1 MSVTLQDILQ
11 TAFAAWASNRELPVR
26 VRRAAS
32 ALRRCRTEALGGQV
46 RACPEGHVTQT
57 WYNSCGHRACPQCWW
72 RRTAEWLEAWKPRL
86 LPTVHFHVI
95 FTLPSQ
101 LHVLWQWNRAVFAA
115 LLFRCVR
122 ETLFTLLADP
132 QFLGAQPGILA
143 ALHTWG
149 ATLMLHPHI
158 HCLVTGGGL
167 AADGLWRAVTTGYLL
182 PVRVVRVVFRGKLLS
197 GLEALWQAGQLR
209 LPPGVDDD
217 GMRQLLIAAARQKWN
232 VRINPGYAHGRGVA
246 TYLARYLRGGPLKN
260 SRLVSFDGERVAF
273 RYRNY
278 RATDAHGQP
287 RQATLILPVA
297 EFLRRWSE
305 HVPLPAVHS
314 LRAWGLYASRQRR
327 ALELC
332 RAQLPPAPALPEATV
347 PPPPPHD
354 APWEHC
360 PICGKSLV
368 ILHVLPRAGAPP
380 LPTTHRDAA

>member
-1 MSVTLQDILQ
+1 MSVTLQGILR
-11 TAFAAWASNRELPVR
+11 TAYAGWAGTRRLPRR
-26 VRRAAS
+26 VHRAAG
-32 ALRRCRTEALGGQV
+32 AVQRCRTAARGGQV
-46 RACPEGHVTQT
+46 RACPDGHVSET

-72 RRTAEWLEAWKPRL
+72 RRTAEWLDAWKPRL

-101 LHVLWQWNRAVFAA
+101 LHQLWRWNRAVFAT

-149 ATLMLHPHI
+149 ATLMLYPHI

-209 LPPGVDDD
+209 LPPGVDDG

-232 VRINPGYAHGRGVA
+232 VRLTPGYAHGRGVA

-260 SRLVSFDGERVAF
+260 SRLVAFDGQRVAF

-278 RATDAHGQP
+278 RRLRATGQP
-287 RQATLILPVA
+287 SEGIPVLPVA

-305 HVPLPAVHS
+305 HLPLPGVHT

-332 RAQLPPAPALPEATV
+332 RAQLPPAPAPSEATV

-360 PICGKSLV
+360 PLCGKPLV

-380 LPTTHRDAA
+380 HTTAHPDAA

>member
-1 MSVTLQDILQ
+1 
-11 TAFAAWASNRELPVR
+11 VR
-26 VRRAAS
+26 YTPS
-32 ALRRCRTEALGGQV
+32 
-46 RACPEGHVTQT
+46 
-57 WYNSCGHRACPQCWW
+57 
-72 RRTAEWLEAWKPRL
+72 
-86 LPTVHFHVI
+86 VHFHVI
-95 FTLPSQ
+95 FTLPSE
-101 LHVLWQWNRAVFAA
+101 LHALWQWNRAVFAA

-132 QFLGAQPGILA
+132 QFLGARPGVLA

-149 ATLMLHPHI
+149 ATLRLHPHI

-167 AADGLWRAVTTGYLL
+167 AADGLWRTVSTGYLL

-197 GLEALWQAGQLR
+197 GLEALWRAGQLR

-217 GMRQLLIAAARQKWN
+217 GMRRLLIAAARQKWN

-260 SRLVSFDGERVAF
+260 SRLISFDGERVAF

-278 RATDAHGQP
+278 RDSDAHGQP
-287 RQATLILPVA
+287 REATLILPVA

-314 LRAWGLYASRQRR
+314 LRTWGLYASRQRA

-332 RAQLPPAPALPEATV
+332 RAQLPPAPAAPATPV
-347 PPPPPHD
+347 PAPPAPA

-380 LPTTHRDAA
+380 LTTAHRDAA